1 MYKFT
6 KNYFVTF
13 VSTFTCIEL
22 YITTK
27 HSALFIGSYLLSPS
41 TFLLVTKYYF
51 CRRHAIMHQPDA
63 LQVHAF
69 HVVASASHLYP

>member
-13 VSTFTCIEL
+13 VSTFACIEL
-22 YITTK
+22 HYDKT
-27 HSALFIGSYLLSPS
+27 AVFFIGSYLLFPS

-51 CRRHAIMHQPDA
+51 CRRHAIMHQSDA